1 MLFRNLV
8 LFRLPAG
15 FSLAATRLEEALA
28 AKPLA
33 EIGSFDMQSRGWV
46 RSGPEQ
52 RLLYSHGQHHLLTLG
67 INQKLLP
74 ASIVSDEARTRAEVL
89 AAEQGY
95 PVGRRQ
101 MRELKLKVA
110 DELRARALVRRRN
123 VHGWLNLDAGWL
135 AVDSASIPRAEE
147 FTEILR
153 DTLGSLAVTRMSTR
167 KAPAASMAAWLNA
180 GDTPGRLAI
189 DQDLELR
196 SADGGATIRYARHA
210 LDGRDIKAHLAAGK
224 IPSRLGLTWNE
235 RIAFLLQQDLHL
247 KRVQFLDV
255 YKDDNAQGESPEEQF
270 VIDFALMTGEL
281 SQLVRELVKLLGGEE
296 PAKT

>member
-8 LFRLPAG
+8 LYRLPAG
-15 FSLAATRLEEALA
+15 FSLSASRLEEALA
-28 AKPLA
+28 ARPLA
-33 EIGSFDMQSRGWV
+33 EPGSFDLQTRGWIQA
-46 RSGPEQ
+46 GPEQ

-67 INQKLLP
+67 IKQKLLP
-74 ASIVSDEARTRAEVL
+74 ASIVNDEARTRAEAL

-101 MRELKLKVA
+101 MRELKLRVA
-110 DELRARALVRRRN
+110 DELRARALVRRR
-123 VHGWLNLDAGWL
+123 VVPGWLNLEAGWL
-135 AVDSASIPRAEE
+135 AVDSASLPRAEE
-147 FTEILR
+147 FTEVLR
-153 DTLGSLAVTRMSTR
+153 ETLGSLAVTRISTL

-180 GDTPGRLAI
+180 GDTPGRFAI

-224 IPSRLGLTWNE
+224 VPSRLGLSWHE
-235 RIAFLLQQDLHL
+235 RIAFLLNQDLHL

-255 YKDDNAQGESPEEQF
+255 YKDDNAQGESPEEQHA
-270 VIDFALMTGEL
+270 IDFALMTGEL
-281 SQLVRELVKLLGGEE
+281 RQLVSELIQVLGGEE
-296 PAKT
+296 TAKS

>member
-8 LFRLPAG
+8 LYRLPAG
-15 FSLAATRLEEALA
+15 FSIAATRLEEALA
-28 AKPLA
+28 ARPLA
-33 EIGSFDMQSRGWV
+33 EVGGFDMQARGWAV
-46 RSGPEQ
+46 SGPEQ
-52 RLLYSHGQHHLLTLG
+52 RLLYSHGHHHLLTLG
-67 INQKLLP
+67 IKQKLLP
-74 ASIVSDEARTRAEVL
+74 ASIINEEARSRAEVL

-101 MRELKLKVA
+101 MRELKQKIT

-123 VHGWLNLDAGWL
+123 VHGWLNLEAGWL

-147 FTEILR
+147 FTEVLR
-153 DTLGSLAVTRMSTR
+153 ETLGSLAVTPMGTQN
-167 KAPAASMAAWLNA
+167 APAASMAAWLNT
-180 GDTPGRLAI
+180 GDTPGRFAI

-196 SADGGATIRYARHA
+196 SVDGAATIRYARHA

-224 IPSRLGLTWNE
+224 IPSRLGLTWHE

-255 YKDDNAQGESPEEQF
+255 YKDDNAQGENPGEQF
-270 VIDFALMTGEL
+270 AIDFALMTGEL
-281 SQLVRELVKLLGGEE
+281 TQLVSELVNILGGEE
-296 PAKT
+296 SPAS